1 MKYNKILVTGG
12 SGLVGASLKKIY
24 PNATYLSSKDYD
36 LTKEDQVRAMYEKY
50 KPDCVIHLAAK
61 VCSAENYTAN
71 KISFFDDNILI
82 NTLVLKY
89 AHSFGVKRFITL
101 LSASAYPDIVSEY
114 PIEEKMLHDGLPAE
128 VGLTYGYTKRVFA
141 LQIDTYNQHYGTNYQ
156 YLIPGNL
163 YSDELDFT
171 KNTHFISML
180 LSKIGKANNNGDDFI
195 TLFGDGT
202 PIRQFLHCDDL
213 AEIMSLCLEQDVYT
227 NMNIGTEDVCTIRE
241 LAETALSATDSFHL
255 KLKFDKSKPNGQ
267 FRKDISYSKLKV
279 VLPDFKFRRLS
290 DQIKILYNKHFGN
303 EN

>member
-1 MKYNKILVTGG
+1 MKYSRILVTGG
-12 SGLVGASLKKIY
+12 SGLVGASLRKIY

-36 LTKEDQVRAMYEKY
+36 LTKEDQVCAMFETH
-50 KPDCVIHLAAK
+50 KPDCVIHLAAR

-71 KISFFDDNILI
+71 KVSFFDDNILI

-89 AHSFGVKRFITL
+89 AYQFGVERFITL
-101 LSASAYPDIVSEY
+101 LSASAYPDVVLEY
-114 PIEEKMLHDGLPAE
+114 PIQEEVLHGGLPAE
-128 VGLTYGYTKRVFA
+128 IGLTYGYTKRVFA
-141 LQIDTYNQHYGTNYQ
+141 LQIDTYNEYYGTKYQ

-180 LSKIGKANNNGDDFI
+180 LSKIGKANLNGDSCI

-213 AEIMSLCLEQDVYT
+213 AEIMSLCLERGVYDS
-227 NMNIGTEDVCTIRE
+227 MNIGTEDINTIQQI
-241 LAETALSATDSFHL
+241 AEMALLATDSTHL
-255 KLKFDKSKPNGQ
+255 EIKFDKSKPNGQ
-267 FRKDISYSKLKV
+267 YRKDISYSRLRAA
-279 VLPDFKFRRLS
+279 LPDFKFRRLS
-290 DQIKILYNKHFGN
+290 DQVKLLYKKHFGN